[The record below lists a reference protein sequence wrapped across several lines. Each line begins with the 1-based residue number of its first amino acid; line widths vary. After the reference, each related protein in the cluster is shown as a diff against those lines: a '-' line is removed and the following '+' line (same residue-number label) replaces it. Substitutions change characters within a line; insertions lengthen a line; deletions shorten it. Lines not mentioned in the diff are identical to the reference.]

1 MQSDTL
7 NYRYKAGDDS
17 LTRCDIVDRFLPC
30 IYAGEKVSKE
40 YFSGIYF
47 IGKFGYLLGK
57 GMIGRIKA
65 DDRILP
71 AEPLE
76 WKNGEVLPVSEE
88 VVNTL
93 RNVNFRDYNRPIFV
107 RKKDMISLFPEKMT
121 PKRKSK
127 STVILDFYNRKIN
140 GTVIRKNEIISKK
153 IFSEVII
160 PKKHDNDY
168 YFEGQIQINLFDFE
182 KFVLEIIQEYDI
194 IGVQL
199 PRSKTRDVLFSC
211 HRMDKTKPM
220 IDFILKEG
228 SKTICRNGTEK

>member
-1 MQSDTL
+1 
-7 NYRYKAGDDS
+7 
-17 LTRCDIVDRFLPC
+17 
-30 IYAGEKVSKE
+30 
-40 YFSGIYF
+40 
-47 IGKFGYLLGK
+47 
-57 GMIGRIKA
+57 
-65 DDRILP
+65 
-71 AEPLE
+71 
-76 WKNGEVLPVSEE
+76 
-88 VVNTL
+88 
-93 RNVNFRDYNRPIFV
+93 
-107 RKKDMISLFPEKMT
+107 MISLFPEIMT

-127 STVILDFYNRKIN
+127 STVILDLYNRKIN

-168 YFEGQIQINLFDFE
+168 YFEGQIRINLFNLE
-182 KFVLEIIQEYDI
+182 KFILEIIQEYDI

-228 SKTICRNGTEK
+228 SETICRNGTEK